1 MIACS
6 SETTGGQPRSNN
18 GMSGNEDAIIHD
30 PSSRTRRV
38 LIVDDQEESRQTIS
52 RVIMSLGYE
61 TEIACDG
68 IEALAKLKLDVD
80 LVILDATMP
89 NLDGFEVAHRIRQDA
104 KFLSLPI
111 IMLTGLH
118 SKEDRLRSIEAGV
131 NDFIS
136 KPFEVTEL
144 KLRAELLLKLKEAHD
159 SIKRHKEELE
169 QTVERRTGDLRA
181 ALEETAAAERMTF
194 EAHLDTIRRLVLAA
208 ECKDRDTAAHSER
221 IGRYCELLAGE
232 VSLSPGRVDII
243 RYASPMHDVGKIGI
257 PDAILLKPGQLT
269 DEEWE
274 IMKRHAAIGARIL
287 HGSPSKVLQTGE
299 VIALSHHEKWDGSG
313 YPGGLREQEIPIEGR
328 ICAVADVFDAMT
340 CNRHYRD
347 ALPAEAVY
355 EMMRAQRGRHFDSDV
370 LDAFLDLHNE
380 IEAIQ
385 REYIDSGD
393 VELASGRS
401 W

>member
-1 MIACS
+1 MTACS
-6 SETTGGQPRSNN
+6 SETRGGKPRSNN
-18 GMSGNEDAIIHD
+18 GMSGNGDATID
-30 PSSRTRRV
+30 GPSLRTRRV

-52 RVIMSLGYE
+52 RVIVSLGYE
-61 TEIACDG
+61 TEIARDG
-68 IEALAKLKLDVD
+68 LEALAKLRLDID
-80 LVILDATMP
+80 LVLLDANMP
-89 NLDGFEVAHRIRQDA
+89 NLDGFEVAQRIRQDPR
-104 KFLSLPI
+104 FMSLPI
-111 IMLTGLH
+111 IMLTGLD
-118 SKEDRLRSIEAGV
+118 SREDRLRSIEAGV

-144 KLRAELLLKLKEAHD
+144 KLRSESLLKLKEAHD
-159 SIKRHKEELE
+159 SVKRHQEELE
-169 QTVERRTGDLRA
+169 KVVERRTCDLRA
-181 ALEETAAAERMTF
+181 ALEETATAKRMIF

-232 VSLSPGRVDII
+232 VKMSPGKVDII

-269 DEEWE
+269 DEEWD
-274 IMKRHAAIGARIL
+274 IMKGHAALGARIL
-287 HGSPSKVLQTGE
+287 HGSPSEVLQTGE

-355 EMMRAQRGRHFDSDV
+355 AMMKAQRGRHFDSDV

-380 IEAIQ
+380 VEAIQ
-385 REYIDSGD
+385 REYIDSVD
-393 VELASGRS
+393 VESAGVRPL
-401 W
+401 